1 MEVIVMNEVYINK
14 KPSPEFEAWLDQSKQ
29 KYPELAEYLKNRVTM
44 EQAIGY
50 VIAAMNAEGYFDP
63 VDAGAILLKLIEQQ
77 FINLK
82 PEEAEQFYL
91 RSIHRSAE
99 EQVTEEML

>member
-1 MEVIVMNEVYINK
+1 MNEVYVNK
-14 KPSPEFEAWLDQSKQ
+14 KPSQEFVTWLQQSKQ
-29 KYPELAEYLKNRVTM
+29 NYPELAEYLKNRVTM

-50 VIAAMNAEGYFDP
+50 VIAAMSAEGYFDP
-63 VDAGAILLKLIEQQ
+63 VDAGAILLTLIEQQ
-77 FINLK
+77 FIYLK

-91 RSIHRSAE
+91 RSIHRAAE

>member
-1 MEVIVMNEVYINK
+1 MSEVYLNK
-14 KPSPEFEAWLDQSKQ
+14 KPSPELEAWLQQSKQ
-29 KYPELAEYLKNRVTM
+29 THPELADYLKNRVTM

-63 VDAGAILLKLIEQQ
+63 VDAGGILLTLIEQQ
-77 FINLK
+77 FINLT
-82 PEEAEQFYL
+82 PEEAEAFYL

-99 EQVTEEML
+99 EQVTEDML

>member
-1 MEVIVMNEVYINK
+1 MNEINEK
-14 KPSPEFEAWLDQSKQ
+14 INPSTAFEDWLQRSKQNIPEFTN
-29 KYPELAEYLKNRVTM
+29 YLQQRYTI

-63 VDAGAILLKLIEQQ
+63 VDAGGILLALIEEQ
-77 FINLK
+77 FANLK
-82 PEEAEQFYL
+82 PEVAEEFYY

-99 EQVTEEML
+99 QQATGEMM